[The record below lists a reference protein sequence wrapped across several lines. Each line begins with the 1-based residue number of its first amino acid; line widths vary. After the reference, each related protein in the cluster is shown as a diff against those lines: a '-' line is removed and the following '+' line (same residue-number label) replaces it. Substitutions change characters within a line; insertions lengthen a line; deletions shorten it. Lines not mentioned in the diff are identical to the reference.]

1 MRFTNYL
8 KQIQDVSIYPLI
20 SLIIFVAVFVI
31 VAVYVFTADKK
42 NMLMGSLM
50 KELKGKADGTVVK
63 EVVDAS
69 FA

>member
-20 SLIIFVAVFVI
+20 SLIIFVVVFLV

-42 NMLMGSLM
+42 NMDD
-50 KELKGKADGTVVK
+50 KA
-63 EVVDAS
+63 S
-69 FA
+69 IPLQ